1 MAEQVVINFVGND
14 QLTPVIKD
22 VNKQSEDLDKNLK
35 EVSKAADSGS
45 KAFSAMGEIGIG
57 ALRSLGEGAL
67 GIASSI
73 GSSLVGGIGEFFSSA
88 IQGSADYQNVL
99 AQTRAVIESTGGA
112 AGFTVEQME
121 GMARSMSAAE
131 GMSLFPD
138 DAILSAQN
146 VLATFTKIEGV
157 QFEGATQAA
166 LDMAQALGMDLSGA
180 AMMMGKAL
188 NDPVKGMSALSRSGV
203 SFTDQQKAM
212 VEEMV
217 AVGDVAGA
225 QQLILKE
232 MEVQFGGSALAATET
247 FEGSMT
253 LLSEAF
259 EDAKGSI
266 GDALLP
272 VLTGFA
278 NITMTYVLPV
288 VKEAF
293 AAFGEWISGLDW
305 IGITTSISG
314 LIQTLVGFVSGIDW
328 AGLFAALSSF
338 GSFLMSQLPTAMTIV
353 SPLIDNLKQSFTIF
367 FGVLT
372 GPAVQTIIANIV
384 QFGAVVAGVLAGLLN
399 NIAPAITGMQGVF
412 QSLVGVL
419 ATVTTA
425 IMETLTSPA
434 VMGAINVLSETFGIL
449 ASIIVELARIAI
461 DVLGFAFT
469 LVWPIIDGV
478 IKDIGNVIG
487 TVFPVI
493 NVILNGL
500 LSLLKGDFT
509 TVWGSIKTTI
519 STAWTNIQTA
529 VQTGIDGV
537 KTKLT
542 ELISSAVD
550 FGRDLAGGIA
560 KGISN
565 GASAIANAAKDAA
578 ANALQA
584 AKDFLGIASPS
595 KVFAEDVGLPIS
607 QGVAAGILRGAS
619 DIANAVNYSTGS
631 AASVTNSTV
640 QNYYLTANYA
650 TVQSESS
657 LRNDLRGLQLLS
669 GAL

>member
-338 GSFLMSQLPTAMTIV
+338 GSFLMSQLPTAMTVV

-565 GASAIANAAKDAA
+565 GASAIVNAAKDAA
-578 ANALQA
+578 SNALQA
-584 AKDFLGIASPS
+584 AKDFLGIQSPS
-595 KVFAEDVGLPIS
+595 KVFADDIGTPIS
-607 QGVAAGILRGAS
+607 QGIAAGILRGAG
-619 DIANAVNYSTGS
+619 DIANAVNYSTG
-631 AASVTNSTV
+631 AAATVSNSTV

-657 LRNDLRGLQLLS
+657 LRADLRGLQLLS
-669 GAL
+669 GAV